1 MEWSASDSENLAREL
16 LCGARD
22 RWAHVQLVARTLHQ
36 ILDAEPSRE
45 LLVSA
50 GWLHDIGYAPQL
62 LDTGLHA
69 VDGAAFL
76 DRVGVPSEIVSLVAF
91 HTGAEFEA
99 EERGLV
105 DALIQFDRPP
115 QEDLD
120 VLILAD
126 LISGPT
132 GQQMTV
138 AERLDEIPRRYE
150 PQHPVHR
157 AVLRSRPYL
166 QQCAARAAAVAA
178 YPM

>member
-1 MEWSASDSENLAREL
+1 MAYP
-16 LCGARD
+16 D
-22 RWAHVQLVARTLHQ
+22 RWSHVQLVVQTLHG
-36 ILDAEPSRE
+36 IEDVGRRTE
-45 LLVSA
+45 LLVAA

-62 LDTGLHA
+62 IDTGMHA
-69 VDGAAFL
+69 IDGAAFL
-76 DRVGVPSEIVSLVAF
+76 DRAGAPSEIVSLVAF

-105 DALIQFDRPP
+105 DALLQFDRPP
-115 QEDLD
+115 QEQLD

-126 LISGPT
+126 LLSGPK
-132 GQQMTV
+132 GQLMTV
-138 AERLDEIPRRYE
+138 RDRLDEISRRYE

-166 QQCAARAAAVAA
+166 EECAARAAEAVG